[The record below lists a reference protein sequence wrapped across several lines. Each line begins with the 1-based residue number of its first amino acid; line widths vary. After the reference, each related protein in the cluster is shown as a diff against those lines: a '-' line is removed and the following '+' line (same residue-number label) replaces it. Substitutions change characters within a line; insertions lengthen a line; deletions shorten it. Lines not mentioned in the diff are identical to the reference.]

1 MAVSAVGNYDTLNP
15 STNDQYNINN
25 ITNQSNAL
33 ANQLTKVSQSIDD
46 VIGLSEKNTARSV
59 EEAEKLRNWQADQ
72 NRIAMEFNA
81 SEAAKNRDWQEMMS
95 NTAHQREVNDLMAA
109 GLNPVLSA
117 SGGNGAAVTS
127 GATASGV
134 TSSGAKGDVDTS
146 ATSAV
151 VGILGSM
158 LSSLTNIANANTSA
172 ITSMANTEKLGQV
185 NQLIAQANN
194 MNALKVADIYGKY
207 GIAQAATSG
216 RYSLNAASVHAAAS
230 RYAADKAL
238 EASKYSADTYTN
250 MEKYLRQ
257 NYPTSTAGAVASL
270 VNALF
275 GNNGKSPTDN
285 LKDDVSDLGVVD
297 GILSWLSGSPRLP
310 DPDGK

>member
-238 EASKYSADTYTN
+238 AASKYSADTYTN